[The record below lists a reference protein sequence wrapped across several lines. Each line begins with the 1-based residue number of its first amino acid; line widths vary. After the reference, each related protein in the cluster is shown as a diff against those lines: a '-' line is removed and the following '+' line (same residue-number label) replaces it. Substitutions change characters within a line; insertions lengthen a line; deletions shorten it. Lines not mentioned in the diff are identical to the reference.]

1 MLKTFL
7 YICISL
13 FCFSFTLKAQTR
25 FSDFKSLEGIWKID
39 NPNENSFEE
48 WVFISD
54 SLMLGKSFSIVKN
67 DTITNEFLSIKAYN
81 KAYFYSAK
89 VLNQNNAEEITFKL
103 ISSKNKTYTFEN
115 PQHDFPK
122 KITYC
127 LVENNM
133 ITATIEDETRKF
145 KIIMNKINK

>member
-1 MLKTFL
+1 MLKTYL
-7 YICISL
+7 YICISIL
-13 FCFSFTLKAQTR
+13 SFSFTLKAQTQ

-48 WVFISD
+48 WIYISD
-54 SLMLGKSFSIVKN
+54 TLMLGRSFSIINN
-67 DTITNEFLSIKAYN
+67 DTITNEFLSIKANN
-81 KAYFYSAK
+81 KGYFYCAK
-89 VLNQNNAEEITFKL
+89 VLKQNNAEEISFKL
-103 ISSKNKTYTFEN
+103 INTNNQTYTFEN

-127 LVENNM
+127 LAVNNK
-133 ITATIEDETRKF
+133 ITATIEDESRKF